1 MQTIISEKT
10 MERQKVHLE
19 YPLNA
24 TSKSILWSAIS
35 TPSGLEGWFAD
46 RVENKDK
53 EFIFYWGKS
62 ENRSAELLSQRP
74 FSYIRFR
81 WLDSE
86 FEQEYVELKM
96 NYSEL
101 TNDYVLEIIDFTF
114 AGEED
119 DLQELWDSQVDTLR
133 RTCGF

>member
-1 MQTIISEKT
+1 
-10 MERQKVHLE
+10 MEREKVHLE

-35 TPSGLEGWFAD
+35 TPSGLEGWFAN
-46 RVENKDK
+46 RVENKEK

>member
-1 MQTIISEKT
+1 

-86 FEQEYVELKM
+86 FEHEYVELKM

>member
-1 MQTIISEKT
+1 

-114 AGEED
+114 ASEED

>member
-1 MQTIISEKT
+1 

-46 RVENKDK
+46 WVENKEE

>member
-1 MQTIISEKT
+1 

-46 RVENKDK
+46 RVENKEK

-96 NYSEL
+96 NYSEI

-119 DLQELWDSQVDTLR
+119 DLQELCHAQDKETLSSP
-133 RTCGF
+133 

>member
-1 MQTIISEKT
+1 

-46 RVENKDK
+46 RVENKEK
-53 EFIFYWGKS
+53 KFIFYWGKS
-62 ENRSAELLSQRP
+62 ENRSAELQSQRP

-114 AGEED
+114 ASEED

>member
-1 MQTIISEKT
+1 

-81 WLDSE
+81 WLDSV